1 MLGSADSLSS
11 LEASMST
18 VAELLEGQID
28 VAAANRVHWG
38 SCSALV
44 IAVSHFPELK
54 AELEVLGSGHS
65 ADLTEDEADAL

>member
-28 VAAANRVHWG
+28 VAAANRVH
-38 SCSALV
+38 
-44 IAVSHFPELK
+44 
-54 AELEVLGSGHS
+54 
-65 ADLTEDEADAL
+65 